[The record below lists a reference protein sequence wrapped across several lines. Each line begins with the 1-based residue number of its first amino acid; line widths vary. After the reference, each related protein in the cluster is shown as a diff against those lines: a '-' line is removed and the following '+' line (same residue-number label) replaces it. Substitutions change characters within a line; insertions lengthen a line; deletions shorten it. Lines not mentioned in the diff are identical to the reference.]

1 MRLPV
6 IASSLRLFVPAI
18 LAGVPL
24 LGACGMFSSEPESSA
39 PAVPPPPAMVVS
51 VDFRD
56 VHRCSRISPEITVAG
71 APQGTARFEVRLVEY
86 GDREILLGGGVWTDV
101 GADGAGVIP
110 EGALTP
116 HYRGPCAP
124 LGSNRRFGYEVRAL
138 PREGG
143 IPLAERTWTYTQE

>member
-6 IASSLRLFVPAI
+6 IASSLRLVVPAI
-18 LAGVPL
+18 LAGAPL
-24 LGACGMFSSEPESSA
+24 LGACGMFSSEPESPA
-39 PAVPPPPAMVVS
+39 PAVQPPIAMEVS

-71 APQGTARFEVRLVEY
+71 APQGTARYEVRLVEY
-86 GDREILLGGGVWTDV
+86 GDRAMLLGSGIWADNDD
-101 GADGAGVIP
+101 DGAGVIP

-138 PREGG
+138 PKEGSV
-143 IPLAERTWTYTQE
+143 PLAERTWVYTQE